1 MGFFSRLA
9 FGGLGFALGG
19 PLGALVGY
27 VLSSVFDNI
36 STDNRD
42 TDEALRLADRSG
54 ADTESATPL
63 FRFQMSL
70 LALMAAVMKADGVVK
85 VSELDVVKQFLP
97 RVFPDHDDRVRALQ
111 ILKGMLQQE
120 IDVEGIARQVSMQMD
135 IHQRL
140 ELLYLLLS
148 IAFADNELDPTEDDM
163 LRHIAHSLGIS
174 MLDYESQRATFF
186 SNGYGQQS
194 GSYGQTDDG
203 QESTIR
209 NNDWAYTVLE
219 IQPTATNEE
228 VKKAYRT
235 MAMKYHPDRVN
246 TLGEDMVKLANEKF
260 EKVNKAYSVI
270 KQERGL

>member
-163 LRHIAHSLGIS
+163 LRHIAHGLGIS

-194 GSYGQTDDG
+194 GGYGQTDDG

>member
-194 GSYGQTDDG
+194 GEYGQTGDG

>member
-1 MGFFSRLA
+1 M
-9 FGGLGFALGG
+9 
-19 PLGALVGY
+19 
-27 VLSSVFDNI
+27 
-36 STDNRD
+36 
-42 TDEALRLADRSG
+42 
-54 ADTESATPL
+54 
-63 FRFQMSL
+63 
-70 LALMAAVMKADGVVK
+70 
-85 VSELDVVKQFLP
+85 VKQFLP

-135 IHQRL
+135 IHQRV

-163 LRHIAHSLGIS
+163 LRHIAHGLGIS

-194 GSYGQTDDG
+194 GGYGQTDDG

>member
-194 GSYGQTDDG
+194 GGYGQTDDG

>member
-194 GSYGQTDDG
+194 GGYGQTDDG
-203 QESTIR
+203 QESTIS

>member
-163 LRHIAHSLGIS
+163 LRHIAHGLGIS

-194 GSYGQTDDG
+194 GGYGQTDDG

-228 VKKAYRT
+228 VKKANRT

>member
-1 MGFFSRLA
+1 MA

-194 GSYGQTDDG
+194 GGYGQTDDG

>member
-1 MGFFSRLA
+1 MYEVFVKNFLILQLLLYDREIWDFSRLA

-85 VSELDVVKQFLP
+85 VSELDVVKRFLP

-174 MLDYESQRATFF
+174 MLDYESQRPRSFQWIWPAV
-186 SNGYGQQS
+186 GG
-194 GSYGQTDDG
+194 YGQTDDG

-219 IQPTATNEE
+219 IQPTATNE
-228 VKKAYRT
+228 
-235 MAMKYHPDRVN
+235 
-246 TLGEDMVKLANEKF
+246 G
-260 EKVNKAYSVI
+260 
-270 KQERGL
+270 

>member
-111 ILKGMLQQE
+111 ILKGMLQQD

-194 GSYGQTDDG
+194 GGYGQTDDG